1 MKKIG
6 FVIDSNENSASIKLN
21 DSKESKF
28 YCNNQKIITANNNID
43 AKIGQEV
50 CVEFKKI
57 KAIKL
62 IYIDIIQPIILAIIG
77 ILIGDFVSI
86 NLNQRTLIYKLVF
99 GCIFFTIA
107 IIYKD
112 YHKEKSKITGDNNY
126 NIVKIISK

>member
-21 DSKESKF
+21 ESK
-28 YCNNQKIITANNNID
+28 KIITANNNID

-62 IYIDIIQPIILAIIG
+62 IYINIIQPIILAIIG

-112 YHKEKSKITGDNNY
+112 YHKEKSKISGDNNY

>member
-21 DSKESKF
+21 ESK
-28 YCNNQKIITANNNID
+28 KIITANNDID

-62 IYIDIIQPIILAIIG
+62 IYINIIQPIILAIIG

-99 GCIFFTIA
+99 GCIFFTIS

-112 YHKEKSKITGDNNY
+112 YHKEKSKISGDNNY

>member
-6 FVIDSNENSASIKLN
+6 FVIDSNENSAKIKLN
-21 DSKESKF
+21 DSKKSIF
-28 YCNNQKIITANNNID
+28 YCNNQKIITANNDIN
-43 AKIGQEV
+43 ARIGQEV
-50 CVEFKKI
+50 YVEFKKI

-62 IYIDIIQPIILAIIG
+62 IYIYIIQPIIFAIIG
-77 ILIGDFVSI
+77 MLIGDFVSI
-86 NLNQRTLIYKLVF
+86 NLNQRNLIYKLVF

-112 YHKEKSKITGDNNY
+112 YHKEKSKINGNNNY

>member
-21 DSKESKF
+21 ESK
-28 YCNNQKIITANNNID
+28 KIITANNNIY

-62 IYIDIIQPIILAIIG
+62 IYIYIIQPIILAIIG

>member
-21 DSKESKF
+21 ESK
-28 YCNNQKIITANNNID
+28 KIITANNDID

-62 IYIDIIQPIILAIIG
+62 IYINIIQPIILAIIG

-112 YHKEKSKITGDNNY
+112 YHKEKSKISGDNNY

>member
-21 DSKESKF
+21 ESK
-28 YCNNQKIITANNNID
+28 KIITANNNIY

-62 IYIDIIQPIILAIIG
+62 IYIYIIQPIILAIIG

-99 GCIFFTIA
+99 GCIFFTIS

-112 YHKEKSKITGDNNY
+112 YHKEKSKISGDNNY

>member
-21 DSKESKF
+21 ESK
-28 YCNNQKIITANNNID
+28 KIITSNNDID

-62 IYIDIIQPIILAIIG
+62 IYINIIQPIILAIIG

-112 YHKEKSKITGDNNY
+112 YHKEKSKISGDNNY

>member
-21 DSKESKF
+21 ESK
-28 YCNNQKIITANNNID
+28 KIITANNDID

-62 IYIDIIQPIILAIIG
+62 IYINIIQPIILAIIG

>member
-6 FVIDSNENSASIKLN
+6 FVIDSNENSAKIKLN
-21 DSKESKF
+21 DSK
-28 YCNNQKIITANNNID
+28 KIIIVNNNID

-50 CVEFKKI
+50 CIELKKI
-57 KAIKL
+57 TAIKL
-62 IYIDIIQPIILAIIG
+62 IYIYIIQPIILAIIG
-77 ILIGDFVSI
+77 ILIGDFISI
-86 NLNQRTLIYKLVF
+86 NLNQRNLIYKLVF

-112 YHKEKSKITGDNNY
+112 YHKEKSKISGDNNY

>member
-21 DSKESKF
+21 ESK
-28 YCNNQKIITANNNID
+28 KIITSNNDID

-62 IYIDIIQPIILAIIG
+62 IYIYIIQPIILAIIG

>member
-21 DSKESKF
+21 ESK
-28 YCNNQKIITANNNID
+28 KIITANNDID

-62 IYIDIIQPIILAIIG
+62 IYINIIQPIILAIIG

-86 NLNQRTLIYKLVF
+86 NLNQRTLIY
-99 GCIFFTIA
+99 
-107 IIYKD
+107 
-112 YHKEKSKITGDNNY
+112 
-126 NIVKIISK
+126 

>member
-21 DSKESKF
+21 ESK
-28 YCNNQKIITANNNID
+28 KIITANNNIY

-62 IYIDIIQPIILAIIG
+62 ISTHIKQPIILAIIG

>member
-21 DSKESKF
+21 ESK
-28 YCNNQKIITANNNID
+28 KIITANNNIY

-62 IYIDIIQPIILAIIG
+62 IYIYIIQPIILAIIG

-112 YHKEKSKITGDNNY
+112 YHKENSNITGDNNY

>member
-6 FVIDSNENSASIKLN
+6 FVIDSNENSASKN
-21 DSKESKF
+21 KNESK
-28 YCNNQKIITANNNID
+28 KIITANNNIY

-62 IYIDIIQPIILAIIG
+62 IYIYIIQPIILAIIG

>member
-21 DSKESKF
+21 ESK
-28 YCNNQKIITANNNID
+28 KIITANNDID

-62 IYIDIIQPIILAIIG
+62 IYINIIQPIILAIIG

-107 IIYKD
+107 IIYKY
-112 YHKEKSKITGDNNY
+112 YHKEKSKISGDNNY